1 MSDLVTISTD
11 NYAVMAKAMG
21 IAGATVGTKTSN
33 NLNRL
38 RIWHSPIMGEEK
50 IGNKLKKVEVVEGGV
65 YRLELVDDDTST
77 YYYAKTARVRPF
89 MQRYMLKRYE
99 SFSNVKDGDPKGTFH
114 KTIMSDN
121 LNTDLKDNKGHFNC
135 GKPAGYI
142 KDFKALPVE
151 MQDLIKQ
158 TKRVRVVFGTIKLNN
173 PTDDKGSEVELD
185 EVPFI
190 WEVDNR
196 DAYKTIGD
204 QFNIYAKK
212 EKLPLNHYIMLK
224 PSKENPM
231 QNGSSF
237 YTPIALVD
245 LSSTIGIGEED
256 HKTFSSFL
264 DWIKNYNDGVC
275 AAWENIVQERQ
286 SEVSSEDMDT
296 VDNFVDVELETN
308 AKE

>member
-50 IGNKLKKVEVVEGGV
+50 VGGKLKKVEVVEGGV

-77 YYYAKTARVRPF
+77 YYYAKTAKIRPF

-99 SFSNVKDGDPKGTFH
+99 SFSNVKDGEPKGTFH

-121 LNTDLKDNKGHFNC
+121 LNIDLKDNKGHFNC

-142 KDFKALPVE
+142 KDFKALPVD

-158 TKRVRVVFGTIKLNN
+158 TKRVRAVFGTIKLDN
-173 PTDDKGSEVELD
+173 PTDDKGNDVELG

-190 WEVDNR
+190 WEIDNR

-264 DWIKNYNDGVC
+264 DWIKNYNDGVYK
-275 AAWENIVQERQ
+275 AWENAVQEKQ
-286 SEVSSEDMDT
+286 SEVAEDDLST
-296 VDNFVDVELETN
+296 IDDFVDVDLNE
-308 AKE
+308 K

>member
-1 MSDLVTISTD
+1 MSDLVTINTD

-50 IGNKLKKVEVVEGGV
+50 VGGKLKKVEVVEGGV

-77 YYYAKTARVRPF
+77 YYYAKTAKIRPF

-99 SFSNVKDGDPKGTFH
+99 SFSNVKDGEPKGTFH

-121 LNTDLKDNKGHFNC
+121 LNIDLKDNKGHFNC

-142 KDFKALPVE
+142 KDFKALPVD

-158 TKRVRVVFGTIKLNN
+158 TKRVRAVFGTIKLDN
-173 PTDDKGSEVELD
+173 PTDDKGNDVELG

-190 WEVDNR
+190 WEIDNR

-264 DWIKNYNDGVC
+264 DWIKNYNDGVYK
-275 AAWENIVQERQ
+275 AWENAVQEKQ
-286 SEVSSEDMDT
+286 SEVSEDDLST
-296 VDNFVDVELETN
+296 IDDFVDVDLNE
-308 AKE
+308 K